1 MVALL
6 LSGVTMKK
14 YVYLP
19 MPCDKAKVRE
29 LNAQGFKVLDERFKP
44 AEVKAMEEK
53 VQSKAKRT
61 PRAKK

>member
-1 MVALL
+1 
-6 LSGVTMKK
+6 MKK

>member
-1 MVALL
+1 
-6 LSGVTMKK
+6 MKK

-29 LNAQGFKVLDERFKP
+29 LNAQGFKVLDERFKS

-53 VQSKAKRT
+53 PKAKRK

>member
-1 MVALL
+1 
-6 LSGVTMKK
+6 MKK

-19 MPCDKAKVRE
+19 MPCDKAKVKE

-53 VQSKAKRT
+53 AKPKRK

>member
-1 MVALL
+1 
-6 LSGVTMKK
+6 MKK
-14 YVYLP
+14 YAYLP

-44 AEVKAMEEK
+44 ADTVEEK
-53 VQSKAKRT
+53 PKAKRK

>member
-1 MVALL
+1 
-6 LSGVTMKK
+6 MKK

-19 MPCDKAKVRE
+19 MPCDKAKVKE
-29 LNAQGFKVLDERFKP
+29 LNAQGFKVLGERFKP

-53 VQSKAKRT
+53 AEPKPKRK